1 MSIEKIVGKIAE
13 NLHKKNGDI
22 FDGMI
27 KNHVGKQSNI
37 VIMTATWH
45 NKKGNVKK
53 KKIRSKTKVKRNQI

>member
-1 MSIEKIVGKIAE
+1 MSIEKIVGK
-13 NLHKKNGDI
+13 LLKFTQKNGAFLTD
-22 FDGMI
+22 D

>member
-1 MSIEKIVGKIAE
+1 MSIEKIVGK
-13 NLHKKNGDI
+13 LLKFTQKKRRI